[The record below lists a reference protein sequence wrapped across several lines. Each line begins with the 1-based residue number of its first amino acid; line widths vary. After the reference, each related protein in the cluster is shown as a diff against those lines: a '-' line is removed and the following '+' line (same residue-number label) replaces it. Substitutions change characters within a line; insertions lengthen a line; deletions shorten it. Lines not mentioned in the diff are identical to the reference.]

1 MKRKILLY
9 GDLSLNIVDGSSVWL
24 MSLAKLLAKDIDNVV
39 DILLKEKIR
48 NNILVRELTQYDNIS
63 ILNSDEYYPKEK
75 SVDATNVVKVMKR
88 IDNLRDYS
96 CIIVR
101 GFNVVNTIIKDKQ
114 LSEKLIP
121 YLTDFCHDK
130 DKISEEEI
138 NKLSYIYE
146 NTKQFFV
153 QTTQMR
159 DYLKEI
165 LKIDGEKFKL
175 LNPMIFKE
183 DLKIKPKM
191 NKTIV
196 YAGKI
201 ALGWNIL
208 ELIEIM
214 DKLYEKD
221 KEITLHMVGDK
232 FNRDLA
238 DRKDE
243 ILNKLKTMPN
253 VVFYGSLPKK
263 ETTEIVNSC
272 ELGYSFRSTKIDNDH
287 SLELSSKILEYCFCN
302 VPLILRRTKMHED
315 VLGKDYPLFVESVDE
330 CVEKILTFFNNKEK
344 YSNLAQ
350 NLGKCVERFST
361 DNVYKNVKSALD
373 VFPKKKM
380 RLLISGHDL
389 KFIKTLY
396 PYFEKEYELTVQE
409 YPEYTN
415 LDITESKAL
424 LEKTDIV
431 WCEWLLLN
439 AQWYSNHIF
448 AHQKLFIRAHRFEL
462 AKNYGNKVRWNRVNL
477 LITVSYYYMENF
489 MEKFKVPREKIT
501 VINNFIDVNS
511 YPIEKEDG
519 YKYNIAMIGILPK
532 RKGFDKAIDLLIELK
547 KKNPKYKLYIAGKR
561 PEEFPNTKVIPEERQ
576 YYEKVEEKIKENKLE
591 DSVIF
596 AGWIKPQDFL
606 KKIGYTLSLSDK
618 QFPESFHIAPFE
630 CMASNGI
637 GLSLDW
643 EGIEYIYP
651 EYVICNS
658 ISEMADRIEEYN
670 GDDKKYKEFASKGR
684 KFVKDNYDL
693 PLIWEHISKILDNE
707 GGIYNEK

>member
-9 GDLSLNIVDGSSVWL
+9 GDLNLNIVDGSSIWL
-24 MSLAKLLAKDIDNVV
+24 VSLAKLLAKDTDNVV
-39 DILLKEKIR
+39 DILLKEKIV
-48 NNILVRELTQYDNIS
+48 NDILIKDLTQYDNVS
-63 ILNSDEYYPKEK
+63 ILNSDEYFPKEK
-75 SVDATNVVKVMKR
+75 SVDITNIVKTMNR
-88 IDNLRDYS
+88 IDELRDYS

-101 GFNVVNTIIKDKQ
+101 GFNVVNTIIKNEK
-114 LSEKLIP
+114 LANKLIP

-130 DKISEEEI
+130 EKISSEEI
-138 NKLSYIYE
+138 EKLTYIY
-146 NTKQFFV
+146 NHVKQFFV

-159 DYLKEI
+159 DYLKDV

-221 KEITLHMVGDK
+221 KEITLHFIGDK

-238 DRKDE
+238 ERKDE
-243 ILNKLKTMPN
+243 ILSKLKNMPN
-253 VVFYGSLPKK
+253 VVFYGSLPKQ

-315 VLGKDYPLFVESVDE
+315 VLGKDYPLFVESVDD

-344 YSNLAQ
+344 YSKLSQ
-350 NLGKCVERFST
+350 NLEKCVERFST
-361 DNVYKNVKSALD
+361 ENVYKSVVSALD

-389 KFIKTLY
+389 KFIKPLF
-396 PYFEKEYELTVQE
+396 PYFEKEFDLTVQE
-409 YPEYTN
+409 IEEYTN
-415 LDITESKAL
+415 LDVTQSKAL

-439 AQWYSNHIF
+439 ARWYSNHVY
-448 AHQKLFIRAHRFEL
+448 AHQKLFIRAHRFEIS
-462 AKNYGNKVRWNRVNL
+462 KNYGSKVRWNRVNL
-477 LITVSYYYMENF
+477 LITVS
-489 MEKFKVPREKIT
+489 
-501 VINNFIDVNS
+501 
-511 YPIEKEDG
+511 
-519 YKYNIAMIGILPK
+519 
-532 RKGFDKAIDLLIELK
+532 
-547 KKNPKYKLYIAGKR
+547 
-561 PEEFPNTKVIPEERQ
+561 
-576 YYEKVEEKIKENKLE
+576 
-591 DSVIF
+591 
-596 AGWIKPQDFL
+596 
-606 KKIGYTLSLSDK
+606 
-618 QFPESFHIAPFE
+618 
-630 CMASNGI
+630 
-637 GLSLDW
+637 
-643 EGIEYIYP
+643 
-651 EYVICNS
+651 
-658 ISEMADRIEEYN
+658 
-670 GDDKKYKEFASKGR
+670 
-684 KFVKDNYDL
+684 
-693 PLIWEHISKILDNE
+693 
-707 GGIYNEK
+707 